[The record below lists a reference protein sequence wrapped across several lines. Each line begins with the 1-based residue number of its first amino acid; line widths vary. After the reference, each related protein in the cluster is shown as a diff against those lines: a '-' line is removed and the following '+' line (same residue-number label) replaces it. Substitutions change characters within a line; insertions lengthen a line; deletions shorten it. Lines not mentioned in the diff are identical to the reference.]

1 MKFNP
6 LNMMGNGPMGLLMR
20 AAQGGGNPM
29 QVLPQMAQSNPQ
41 MRQGVQIIQG
51 KDEQQLEKTA
61 RSMAQERGVD
71 INQILSSLG
80 IEP

>member
-1 MKFNP
+1 
-6 LNMMGNGPMGLLMR
+6 
-20 AAQGGGNPM
+20 
-29 QVLPQMAQSNPQ
+29 MAQSNPQ

-71 INQILSSLG
+71 INQILNSLG

>member
-1 MKFNP
+1 MKINP
-6 LNMMGNGPMGLLMR
+6 LNIMGNGPMGMLMR

-71 INQILSSLG
+71 INQILGSLG